1 MYASN
6 FLLKDDS
13 ADSEKTRSIAPANL
27 QLPIDGVHVWRA
39 QLDEACAPADTFAQI
54 LGRRERDRALRFHFE
69 RDRKRF
75 ISSHVILHQILER
88 YFENDPSRLEFF
100 YGSYGKPYVRNQDG
114 DTLGFN
120 MAHSRDIAL
129 YAFARTRQIGV
140 DIECVESMLETASIA
155 QTLFSERERAAWR
168 AVSADKQQ
176 EVFFNWWTLK
186 EAYGKALGYGLN
198 LSPDQFP
205 VLPPDTKAS
214 SGLYM
219 AEIGGKNA
227 AWSFKT
233 FAPVPGYVAAIG
245 VEGSRRALNQ
255 WDWSPC

>member
-6 FLLKDDS
+6 FFLKDDS
-13 ADSEKTRSIAPANL
+13 ADSEKTWSIAPANL
-27 QLPIDGVHVWRA
+27 QLPIDRVHVWRA

-54 LGRRERDRALRFHFE
+54 LSRRERDRAQRFHFE

-75 ISSHVILHQILER
+75 ISSHVILHQILGR

-100 YGSYGKPYVRNQDG
+100 CGPYGKPYVRNQDG

-120 MAHSRDIAL
+120 MAHSRDMVL

-140 DIECVESMLETASIA
+140 DIECVESVPETASIA

-168 AVSADKQQ
+168 IVSADKQP
-176 EVFFNWWTLK
+176 ELFFNWWTLK
-186 EAYGKALGYGLN
+186 EAYGKALGYGLTQS
-198 LSPDQFP
+198 LDQFP
-205 VLPPDTKAS
+205 VLLADTKAS
-214 SGLYM
+214 AGLTT
-219 AEIGGKNA
+219 AEMVDKNV
-227 AWSFKT
+227 AWSFKM
-233 FAPVPGYVAAIG
+233 FAPVPGYVAAIV
-245 VEGSRRALNQ
+245 VEGPRRALNQ